1 MRKLLKDSFGRVA
14 KKLRISVTDR
24 CNMRCVYCMPYNNTE
39 WLSQKNL
46 LSYEQI
52 IQIVKVFT
60 LFGIEKLKITGGEP
74 LIRNDIETLVKELSS
89 IEHIRSL
96 SMTTN
101 GLLLKNKITSLKNSG
116 LDGVNISLDT
126 FDRTRFKELSGMDGL
141 LTVREAISEAIK
153 EKVTVKVNTVIMRGW
168 NDDEILN
175 FVKFSRDTGCVVK
188 FIEFMPLDG
197 TGIWSKDLVVSK
209 KEMMNKISEEFGNL
223 LDLNNDASDPARLYT
238 FKDSSG
244 VIGFIPSI
252 TEPFCQSC
260 DRIRLTADGKL
271 YGCLFDNKNHDLK
284 CLLDTKKSDKEVYE
298 YIQKCIREKPEGIV
312 KIIRDQSLM
321 PNMNDMYSI
330 GG

>member
-1 MRKLLKDSFGRVA
+1 MNDPLKDSFGRVA

-24 CNMRCVYCMPYNNTE
+24 CNMRCVYCMPDNNTE

-46 LSYEQI
+46 LSYEQM

-74 LIRNDIETLVKELSS
+74 LIRKDIETLVKGLSN
-89 IEHIRSL
+89 IDHIRSL

-116 LDGVNISLDT
+116 LNSINISLDT
-126 FDRTRFKELSGMDGL
+126 FDRTRFKKISGVDGVS
-141 LTVREAISEAIK
+141 TVREAIMAAIK
-153 EKVTVKVNTVIMRGW
+153 EKIVVKINTVIMRGW
-168 NDDEILN
+168 NDDEILD
-175 FVKFSRDTGCVVK
+175 FVKFSRDTGCPVK

-209 KEMMNKISEEFGNL
+209 KEMMDKISKEFGRL
-223 LDLNNDASDPARLYT
+223 FDLKNDAADPARLYT
-238 FKDSSG
+238 FKDCIG

-260 DRIRLTADGKL
+260 DRIRVTADGKL
-271 YGCLFDNKNHDLK
+271 YGCLFDNRNHDLK
-284 CLLDTKKSDKEVYE
+284 CLLDNSKSDNEIYE
-298 YIQKCIREKPEGIV
+298 YIQKCIRQKPEGIV
-312 KIIRDQSLM
+312 RIIRNQSLV

>member
-1 MRKLLKDSFGRVA
+1 MRDLLKDSFGRVA

-24 CNMRCVYCMPYNNTE
+24 CNMRCVYCMPDNNTQ
-39 WLSQKNL
+39 WLSQTNL

-60 LFGIEKLKITGGEP
+60 LFGIENLKITGGEP
-74 LIRNDIETLVKELSS
+74 LIRSDIERLVKNLSS

-101 GLLLKNKITSLKNSG
+101 GLLLKNKIKSLKNAG
-116 LDGVNISLDT
+116 LDSVYISLDT
-126 FDRTRFKELSGMDGL
+126 FDRFRFKEISGVDGL
-141 LTVREAISEAIK
+141 LTVREAINEAIN
-153 EKVTVKVNTVIMRGW
+153 EELTVKLNTVIMRGW
-168 NDDEILN
+168 NDDEISN
-175 FVKFSRDTGCVVK
+175 FVKFSRDTGCPVK

-209 KEMMNKISEEFGNL
+209 KEMIDKISEEFGKL
-223 LDLNNDASDPARLYT
+223 LYLNNDATDPARLYT
-238 FKDSSG
+238 FKDSKG

-271 YGCLFDNKNHDLK
+271 YGCLFDNKNHDLR
-284 CLLDTKKSDKEVYE
+284 CLLDNSKSDEEVYE

-312 KIIRDQSLM
+312 KIIRNQSLV
-321 PNMNDMYSI
+321 PNMNNMYSI